1 MAHLAVLMDD
11 LFEGVEFTAPVK
23 AFREAGH
30 QVTVLG
36 LRKGAEVKG
45 KREGTVVEIQSEVAE
60 SDPSQFDALL
70 IPGGYSPD
78 RLRAHEEP
86 VRFVASFV
94 KSGKPVLAICHA
106 PQILITAQVLKG
118 RKVTGYKSVRQDIL
132 NSGAEFVDK
141 PVVRDGNLISSR
153 GPRDMAAFIKAG
165 LEALGSSG
173 KH

>member
-1 MAHLAVLMDD
+1 MAHVAVLVDD
-11 LFEGVEFTAPVK
+11 MFEDVEYTAPVK

-30 QVTVLG
+30 QVTALG
-36 LRKGAEVKG
+36 LSKGAKVKG
-45 KREGTVVEIQSEVAE
+45 KKEGTAVEIQSEVAE
-60 SDPSQFDALL
+60 SDPSRFDALL

-86 VRFVASFV
+86 VRFVASFM

-118 RKVTGYKSVRQDIL
+118 RRVTGYKSVRQDIV
-132 NSGAEFVDK
+132 NSGAEFVDQA
-141 PVVRDGNLISSR
+141 VVRDGNLISSR
-153 GPRDMAAFIKAG
+153 GPRDMAQFIAAG
-165 LEALGSSG
+165 LEALDSSG